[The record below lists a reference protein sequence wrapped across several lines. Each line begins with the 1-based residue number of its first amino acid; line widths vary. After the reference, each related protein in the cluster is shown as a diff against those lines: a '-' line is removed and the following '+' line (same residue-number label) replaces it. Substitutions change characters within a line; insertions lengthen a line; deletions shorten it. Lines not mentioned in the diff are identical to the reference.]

1 MREPRLE
8 TGSESDTSLQPVPSQ
23 TANSE
28 LVEEEAM
35 STDGPRSGIRRRL
48 RRYAVITVGFLLL
61 AVGIPLAALPP
72 IPGGTFCIIS
82 GILIL
87 STELKWARRLRNKAV
102 EIAMRFLPPSTRRL
116 LNRMLNKISTK
127 LKIGEGLVPLPAES
141 AEQRK

>member
-1 MREPRLE
+1 MPADRPR
-8 TGSESDTSLQPVPSQ
+8 G
-23 TANSE
+23 
-28 LVEEEAM
+28 
-35 STDGPRSGIRRRL
+35 GIKRRL
-48 RRYAVITVGFLLL
+48 RRYAVITVGFILL

-102 EIAMRFLPPSTRRL
+102 EVAMRFLPPSTRRL

-127 LKIGEGLVPLPAES
+127 LKIREGLVPVPES
-141 AEQRK
+141 AEQRE